1 MPVAAI
7 GDAYMNQIRNNQ
19 QVNSTKMNICIIIW
33 RKFETSTT
41 LSSNYAN
48 ILNFS
53 GNRKGHLTVIQ
64 DPNQNHNLTFPHIEG
79 LKDNY
84 TDASHVMLTC
94 ISSSLKPAPR
104 FEIPD
109 LQFGNKRMMIKMLKN
124 FYRMIII
131 SFHFSLAWYYK
142 VPDSVNTTGAET
154 PVPLTSLTQFPV
166 TVNAHGY
173 EYSRLGIVL
182 QFGKIDKLLLC
193 TSLVAATCSNPME
206 RRCDSVLSY
215 WIEIGSY

>member
-1 MPVAAI
+1 MHYNKI
-7 GDAYMNQIRNNQ
+7 
-19 QVNSTKMNICIIIW
+19 
-33 RKFETSTT
+33 FETSTT
-41 LSSNYAN
+41 LSRNYAN
-48 ILNFS
+48 IFNFS

-94 ISSSLKPAPR
+94 ISSNLKPAPR

-109 LQFGNKRMMIKMLKN
+109 FQNGNKRIKSWKAFTVWEL
-124 FYRMIII
+124 I
-131 SFHFSLAWYYK
+131 SLHFSLAWYYK
-142 VPDSVNTTGAET
+142 VPDSANTTGAET

-206 RRCDSVLSY
+206 KR
-215 WIEIGSY
+215 

>member
-1 MPVAAI
+1 
-7 GDAYMNQIRNNQ
+7 
-19 QVNSTKMNICIIIW
+19 
-33 RKFETSTT
+33 
-41 LSSNYAN
+41 
-48 ILNFS
+48 
-53 GNRKGHLTVIQ
+53 
-64 DPNQNHNLTFPHIEG
+64 
-79 LKDNY
+79 
-84 TDASHVMLTC
+84 
-94 ISSSLKPAPR
+94 
-104 FEIPD
+104 
-109 LQFGNKRMMIKMLKN
+109 
-124 FYRMIII
+124 MIII

-142 VPDSVNTTGAET
+142 VPDSVNTTGAEI

-215 WIEIGSY
+215 WIEIGSYNYYRSIATLNCRIIIIGALLLMYIQDKPR